1 MLKKLRIQLKKV
13 IPAEKIQD
21 IAKKVMP
28 AAKIEDIA
36 KKTIPAKKI
45 EDIATKVNKDN
56 EKDTIKTTNSEPKK
70 TAHLPKAGTSSEI
83 LTLAIGALATIS
95 GASLSKK
102 RRK

>member
-1 MLKKLRIQLKKV
+1 M
-13 IPAEKIQD
+13 PAAKIED
-21 IAKKVMP
+21 IAKKTIP
-28 AAKIEDIA
+28 TKKIEDIA

-56 EKDTIKTTNSEPKK
+56 EKNTIKTTNSEPKK